1 LHHFFLF
8 LFHICFQT
16 DSIFI
21 ATDNKIIIDLGIECP
36 STDENVKAAWHEGL
50 KVFSEQLRAEKVRDP
65 EVIASKLVQFR
76 RAFIGDP
83 SRILNLGDIQI

>member
-1 LHHFFLF
+1 
-8 LFHICFQT
+8 
-16 DSIFI
+16 
-21 ATDNKIIIDLGIECP
+21 
-36 STDENVKAAWHEGL
+36 VKAAWHEGL